1 MISDTSKENETNG
14 NQLGNETGKN
24 PQTNS
29 KTSPVS
35 THHAVQNQTVWRRR
49 YNFITDR

>member
-14 NQLGNETGKN
+14 NQLGNETGKD

-29 KTSPVS
+29 KINSVS
-35 THHAVQNQTVWRRR
+35 TQSAA
-49 YNFITDR
+49 